1 MKRELLSAMRVRPV
15 FWFILALSCFGVLT
29 FAAFLH
35 TQAPAVMR
43 VRLDQ
48 QQPLTSRITTLE
60 LHLTDSQGLPIE
72 QAQVL
77 PEARMTNMNM
87 VTDQIHVEP
96 LGQGNYV
103 AQLHLYMAGP
113 WEISINAHADGFES
127 IVQTLLVQVE

>member
-1 MKRELLSAMRVRPV
+1 MRIRPV
-15 FWFILALSCFGVLT
+15 FWFILALSCIGVLT

-35 TQAPAVMR
+35 TQAPALMR
-43 VRLDQ
+43 VQLDQ
-48 QQPLTSRITTLE
+48 RQLITSGVTTLE

-77 PEARMTNMNM
+77 PQARMTNMNM

-113 WEISINAHADGFES
+113 WEISINAHAGGFETME
-127 IVQTLLVQVE
+127 QTLDVQVE